1 MTNHAGFGER
11 LLLALSRTP
20 GIPDYPITTSQY
32 TLGNA
37 LDFIKTMVPSLKQD
51 IIDQTILDFGC
62 GPGWQA
68 VAMHKE
74 WGARQV
80 VGIDIN
86 DHWLALGQALAE
98 QENCGGSVLFSK
110 EIPEQFNGKFDVA
123 MSIGSFEHFEDPA
136 LVLARLSKAIKPG
149 GRVVVTFAEPWYS
162 HSGSHMSFFTKV
174 PWVNLWFSEK
184 TVMSVRSRFRNDG
197 ATRYQDVEGGLNQM
211 TLRRFETI
219 IKSSGLSVEYLK
231 FHTTKGLP
239 LVDKIPV
246 LREFFVSAVACI
258 LRRPDDINTK

>member
-1 MTNHAGFGER
+1 MINHTGFGER

-20 GIPDYPITTSQY
+20 GTPDYPITTSQY

-37 LDFIKTMVPSLKQD
+37 LDFVKTMLPGLKQTVFD
-51 IIDQTILDFGC
+51 KTILDFGC

-68 VAMHKE
+68 VAIYKE

-86 DHWLALGQALAE
+86 DNWLACGQALAQRE
-98 QENCGGSVLFSK
+98 SCNESVIFAH
-110 EIPEQFNGKFDVA
+110 EIPQQFNGNFDVA
-123 MSIGSFEHFEDPA
+123 MSIGSFEHFGDPA
-136 LVLARLSKAIKPG
+136 SILDGLTKAIKPG

-162 HSGSHMSFFTKV
+162 HSGSHMSFFTRV

-184 TVMSVRSRFRNDG
+184 TVMSVRSRFRDDG
-197 ATRYQDVEGGLNQM
+197 ATRYHEVEGGLNQM
-211 TLRRFETI
+211 TLRKFEAI
-219 IKSSGLSVEYLK
+219 VKSSGLSVEYLK

-239 LVDKIPV
+239 FVDKIPG

-258 LRRPDDINTK
+258 LRRPDDHAK